1 MKNKAQGKRKI
12 RMQAGAIRTKANRKW
27 AVILVRNVVCIAIP
41 VFAWNVYFIPAVGV
55 DKK

>member
-41 VFAWNVYFIPAVGV
+41 VFAWSVYFIPAVGV